1 MGVELLEKQPLVNLP
16 VSSANVRGL
25 MQAGR
30 QTFPSDYPRFGY
42 PEQSLQELAERAHA
56 MGA

>member
-1 MGVELLEKQPLVNLP
+1 
-16 VSSANVRGL
+16 

-42 PEQSLQELAERAHA
+42 PEQSLDELVRLARS
-56 MGA
+56 